1 VGDMTRLSRER
12 IAEIRAWAAE
22 WRTKGIGA
30 HEAHALLAHL
40 DAVTRERDGALA
52 ALTAIAGTTDCTDT
66 EPDEIAKHV
75 IGWAGAA
82 RMDGAA

>member
-1 VGDMTRLSRER
+1 VGDVTPEQL
-12 IAEIRAWAAE
+12 AQIRARLRYHSASDDAC
-22 WRTKGIGA
+22 
-30 HEAHALLAHL
+30 ALLAHL